1 MFNYMI
7 DVCVLASASALAAL
21 VGGFCFETLRD
32 V

>member
-7 DVCVLASASALAAL
+7 DVCVIASVSALAAM
-21 VGGFCFETLRD
+21 VGAFCLETLRD